1 MEGEN
6 EQHELLVKQAKLAE
20 QSERYDDMSDF
31 MKNCVKFN
39 KPLTVE
45 VLKICDIMLN
55 ILP

>member
-45 VLKICDIMLN
+45 V
-55 ILP
+55 